1 VYEKYDGGMVYLGD
15 GSPLSIV
22 GCGRFLIKFADGRV
36 KQMIEVFHI
45 LGLEQNIISIRILNY
60 VGV

>member
-1 VYEKYDGGMVYLGD
+1 MYEKYDGGMVYLGD

-22 GCGRFLIKFADGRV
+22 GCGRVLIKFLDGKEKGISGV
-36 KQMIEVFHI
+36 LYISS
-45 LGLEQNIISIRILNY
+45 LAQNLISTSSCNG

>member
-22 GCGRFLIKFADGRV
+22 GCGRVLIKFPDGRV
-36 KQMIEVFHI
+36 KRMIGVFHI
-45 LGLEQNIISIRILNY
+45 LGLEQNIISVHILNY